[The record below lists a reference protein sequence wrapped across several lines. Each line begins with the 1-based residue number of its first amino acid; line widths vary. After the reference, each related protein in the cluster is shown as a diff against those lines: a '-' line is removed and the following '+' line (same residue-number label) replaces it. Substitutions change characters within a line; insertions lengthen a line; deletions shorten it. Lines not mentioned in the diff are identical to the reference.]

1 MIAKLSGKTRLYM
14 TVGYPIGQVKS
25 PADITCS
32 FKARDVDAVQV
43 PIEISPEGIDTFFK
57 GVQSA
62 TNLDGMVIT
71 IPYKFIGANMCK
83 TLTHRAERLGAAN
96 IIRRNSDGSWHG
108 DLTDGIGFCNA
119 VHKAGSVIK
128 GKQAL
133 LIGAGGA
140 GSAIALALLD
150 TGLAALGIYDVDRSR
165 SVNLM
170 NLLARDYRN
179 VWVVPNSDPKAYD
192 IIAHAT
198 PSGMKS
204 EDPLPLDVGQLTE
217 NMHVGDV
224 VTEPGITP
232 LIVASRERGCR
243 THTGTEMFEGQRE
256 MIVDFFLHTD
266 ERKPQK

>member
-25 PADITCS
+25 PADITYA
-32 FKARDVDAVQV
+32 FNARDINAVQV
-43 PIEISPEGIDTFFK
+43 PIEIPPEGIDAFFK

-62 TNLDGMVIT
+62 NNLDGMVIT
-71 IPYKFIGANMCK
+71 VPYKFISAKICK
-83 TLTHRAERLGAAN
+83 TLTRRAELLGAAY

-119 VHKAGSVIK
+119 VRKAGSLIK

-140 GSAIALALLD
+140 GAAIALALLD
-150 TGLAALGIYDVDRSR
+150 AGLATLGIYDVDRGR
-165 SVNLM
+165 AVNLM
-170 NLLARDYRN
+170 NLLAKDYKN
-179 VWVVPNSDPKAYD
+179 VWVVPNSDPKVYD

-204 EDPLPLDVGQLTE
+204 GDSLPLDVARLTE

-224 VTEPGITP
+224 VTEPEVTP
-232 LIVASRERGCR
+232 LISESRGRGCR

-256 MIVDFFLHTD
+256 MVVDFFLHED
-266 ERKPQK
+266 KHKPQK